1 MFVCW
6 EAQEVHR
13 RYLFKVQMKCNSHV
27 LHRKV
32 LFQIHF
38 EGSGKGAGFP
48 RKRFTY
54 SDLGKIMK
62 IHWQIVY
69 PSTMKNLEIE
79 PVAGQ
84 VWSAF
89 CEVPR
94 GLYCVL
100 LQWRQRGDPVIQ
112 KIHKTSGWKRS
123 DFTGKAMICNDGFL
137 GVPLMKKNTPTNSLL
152 IYSYS
157 IGIAWDDPPWLYC
170 RHNFMSVPGAAVAD
184 SDTDGTDGQRLKPS

>member
-1 MFVCW
+1 MSFIGKSSSKSIL
-6 EAQEVHR
+6 R
-13 RYLFKVQMKCNSHV
+13 GPGRV
-27 LHRKV
+27 LGFLEK
-32 LFQIHF
+32 
-38 EGSGKGAGFP
+38 GSPTLTWGKSW
-48 RKRFTY
+48 RSIDRSFTH
-54 SDLGKIMK
+54 LPWKTWK
-62 IHWQIVY
+62 F
-69 PSTMKNLEIE
+69 E

-123 DFTGKAMICNDGFL
+123 DFTGESNDGFL

-170 RHNFMSVPGAAVAD
+170 RHNFMSVPP
-184 SDTDGTDGQRLKPS
+184 L